1 VPSRRDFSSLPSKM
15 TSPFDYFMEVFH
27 SFRLGNRA
35 PGLTDCLYINYIDQ
49 DQYHSEFINRM
60 DLPPQCPKADSNP
73 SQKSLRIV
81 LVSDT
86 HQRHGTIGVI
96 PKGDIFI
103 HAGDILMT
111 NRMLTTA
118 RSIQKLNEFNDW
130 LSTID
135 CPSRIVICG
144 NHDKVIEDLGHERV
158 SELLSN
164 ATYLQNSFVEINSI
178 RIWGSPLS
186 SGRSDN
192 SAFQS
197 RSFARET
204 LKKIQAI
211 SEEDERGVDILVT
224 HGPNHHLAQ
233 IVQPK
238 LLHVW
243 GHAHGAHGL
252 HHLKNLAC
260 PSVNA
265 SIMNTKYDP
274 HQLPIVIDFPLPHLI
289 AS

>member
-1 VPSRRDFSSLPSKM
+1 MASFL
-15 TSPFDYFMEVFH
+15 FDHIMEIFH
-27 SFRLGNRA
+27 SFRLGNHS
-35 PGLTDCLYINYIDQ
+35 PNSTDCLYI
-49 DQYHSEFINRM
+49 QYTNPQQRQYNSQYLNRIN
-60 DLPPQCPKADSNP
+60 LPPQSLTQQEDDSNS
-73 SQKSLRIV
+73 SQKWLRII

-86 HQRHGTIGVI
+86 HQRHETIGII

-111 NRMLTTA
+111 NRLLTTA

-135 CPSRIVICG
+135 CSSKIVICG
-144 NHDKVIEDLGHERV
+144 NHDKIIEDLGHERV
-158 SELLSN
+158 TQILSN
-164 ATYLQNSFVEINSI
+164 ATYLQNSFVEVNSI

-186 SGRSDN
+186 SGRSGN

-197 RSFARET
+197 RSFAQET
-204 LKKIQAI
+204 LEKIEAI
-211 SEEDERGVDILVT
+211 SEEGGRGIDILVT

-252 HHLKNLAC
+252 HHHKDLSC

-265 SIMNTKYDP
+265 SIMDTRYDP
-274 HQLPIVIDFPLPHLI
+274 HQVPIVIDFPLP
-289 AS
+289 

>member
-1 VPSRRDFSSLPSKM
+1 M
-15 TSPFDYFMEVFH
+15 TSLFDHFMEIFH
-27 SFRLGNRA
+27 SFRLGNHS
-35 PGLTDCLYINYIDQ
+35 PHSTDCLYIQYTNP
-49 DQYHSEFINRM
+49 DQYHSQYINRL
-60 DLPPQCPKADSNP
+60 DLPPQSRREDSN
-73 SQKSLRIV
+73 SSDKCLRIV

-86 HQRHGTIGVI
+86 HQRHGTLGII

-118 RSIQKLNEFNDW
+118 RSIQKLNEFNEW
-130 LSTID
+130 LSTIE
-135 CPSRIVICG
+135 CSSRIVICG
-144 NHDKVIEDLGHERV
+144 NHDKVVEDLGHERV
-158 SELLSN
+158 TQILSN
-164 ATYLQNSFVEINSI
+164 ATYLQNSLVEVNSI

-197 RSFARET
+197 RSFAQET
-204 LKKIQAI
+204 LKEIETI
-211 SEEDERGVDILVT
+211 SEESGRGIDILVT

-233 IVQPK
+233 ILQPK

-252 HHLKNLAC
+252 HHRKNLSC

-265 SIMNTKYDP
+265 SIMNTRYDP
-274 HQLPIVIDFPLPHLI
+274 HQVPIVIDFPLP
-289 AS
+289 